1 MYDDPSLGGTGE
13 SAWNL
18 DEMEQLLGVPIQR
31 THSGTDLQ
39 QVVEGDEE
47 DEDEEG
53 EYFKRK
59 RASIAYMESTVVT
72 KAKERA
78 SRNGKHCS

>member
-47 DEDEEG
+47 DEDDEEG
-53 EYFKRK
+53 EYSSQG
-59 RASIAYMESTVVT
+59 ACIAYMESTVD
-72 KAKERA
+72 
-78 SRNGKHCS
+78 

>member
-59 RASIAYMESTVVT
+59 RASIAYMESTVD
-72 KAKERA
+72 
-78 SRNGKHCS
+78 

>member
-53 EYFKRK
+53 EYFKR
-59 RASIAYMESTVVT
+59 R
-72 KAKERA
+72 ERA
-78 SRNGKHCS
+78 SRLWKALVD